1 MSHIYRELKPIPIPD
16 FCLINRGNGRV
27 FISTRTKD
35 NRRNQLVLGRA
46 VKDPVTGT
54 LSLMYPNDTFRMR
67 YPAEWAKVYGE
78 PRLPFEFH
86 IGLYCATLAI
96 GRSTGL
102 YDILQEAM
110 GPKSGNAVMDYA
122 MFLLRSRSNTTQL
135 FAETMR
141 TQALFS
147 ERAYEDTWYSELF
160 GSISSEEINA
170 LRSGW
175 LDRCKANGTK
185 RVWLCI
191 DGSNND
197 CAVSESR
204 LAARGAAKSHKNV
217 NIVSYI
223 WAVDE
228 ARGVPVTW
236 FVNHGG
242 MVDAK
247 AIKRLVKTLTDK
259 GIDVAGIIL
268 DRGFCSQEVMSLI
281 EECGYAWV
289 IMLKESTAGF
299 KEMYKRHSAEIRCQ
313 VRHIVDQKF
322 LFGITD
328 KVKLFKESTHE
339 DCVALFYDH
348 VNGAARAEHLSLKIL
363 SEKAKLTK
371 KLAEPQKANGKETIS
386 VSAELRPYLE
396 IVEEEGV
403 KKVVVK
409 EQKWQEAL
417 EAKGFYAI
425 ASSEDMTADEIDER
439 YDCRDASEKQFMILK
454 NQLGFHTTRVYS
466 DKSIESKFAA
476 ALVAAIIRS
485 QMLNLCKRLGF
496 DVNKMILETD
506 RCRIFKTTSDTY
518 DFTND
523 MLSSTSSFLAG
534 LGLSQRHFEAVAL
547 DISNRAAD
555 QHFES
560 MTRTLLPLEETKLN
574 PQNEEEPVS
583 GNDNEPKQESQA
595 AAAEDVAVADEAP
608 PKAEPVRRGPGR
620 PRGSLNQKTLE
631 KQAQAEE
638 ERRKA
643 EALGLKV
650 EEPVKRKPGRP
661 KGSKNKSTPTQADLS
676 QETKEKRKAGRPKG
690 AWNQKR
696 IDREVARL
704 VEAARREAAQ
714 KAGERTV
721 GRPKGRKNDKTLE
734 KEARE
739 KVMALMRAEQER
751 LQKGETG
758 VRKPV

>member
-1 MSHIYRELKPIPIPD
+1 
-16 FCLINRGNGRV
+16 
-27 FISTRTKD
+27 
-35 NRRNQLVLGRA
+35 
-46 VKDPVTGT
+46 
-54 LSLMYPNDTFRMR
+54 
-67 YPAEWAKVYGE
+67 
-78 PRLPFEFH
+78 
-86 IGLYCATLAI
+86 
-96 GRSTGL
+96 
-102 YDILQEAM
+102 
-110 GPKSGNAVMDYA
+110 
-122 MFLLRSRSNTTQL
+122 
-135 FAETMR
+135 
-141 TQALFS
+141 
-147 ERAYEDTWYSELF
+147 
-160 GSISSEEINA
+160 
-170 LRSGW
+170 
-175 LDRCKANGTK
+175 
-185 RVWLCI
+185 
-191 DGSNND
+191 
-197 CAVSESR
+197 
-204 LAARGAAKSHKNV
+204 
-217 NIVSYI
+217 
-223 WAVDE
+223 
-228 ARGVPVTW
+228 
-236 FVNHGG
+236 

-259 GIDVAGIIL
+259 NIDVAGIIL
-268 DRGFCSQEVMSLI
+268 DRGFCSQEVLSLI

-322 LFGITD
+322 LFGMTD

-348 VNGAARAEHLSLKIL
+348 INGAARSEHLSLKIL
-363 SEKAKLTK
+363 REKAKLTK
-371 KLAEPQKANGKETIS
+371 KLAKPQQANGKETIS

-439 YDCRDASEKQFMILK
+439 YDRRDASEKQFMILK
-454 NQLGFHTTRVYS
+454 TQLGFHTTRVHS
-466 DKSIESKFAA
+466 DTSIESKFAA
-476 ALVAAIIRS
+476 AFVAAIIRS

-534 LGLSQRHFEAVAL
+534 LGLSQRHFEAVAQ
-547 DISNRAAD
+547 DISNRASD
-555 QHFES
+555 HHFES
-560 MTRTLLPLEETKLN
+560 MTRTLPPLDETKLN
-574 PQNEEEPVS
+574 PQNEE
-583 GNDNEPKQESQA
+583 ESQA

-608 PKAEPVRRGPGR
+608 SKAQPARRRPGR
-620 PRGSLNQKTLE
+620 PKGSLNKKTLE
-631 KQAQAEE
+631 RMAQAEE

-661 KGSKNKSTPTQADLS
+661 KGSKNKSTPTQADLP
-676 QETKEKRKAGRPKG
+676 QEMKEKRKPGRPKG

-696 IDREVARL
+696 IDREVVKL
-704 VEAARREAAQ
+704 VEAAKREAAQ
-714 KAGERTV
+714 KVGERTV

-734 KEARE
+734 KAARE

-751 LQKGETG
+751 LQRDDADEND
-758 VRKPV
+758 V

>member
-110 GPKSGNAVMDYA
+110 GPKNGNAVMDYA

-170 LRSGW
+170 LRSAW
-175 LDRCKANGTK
+175 LDRCHANGTK

-197 CAVSESR
+197 CALSESR
-204 LAARGAAKSHKNV
+204 LAAKGAAKSHQNV

-259 GIDVAGIIL
+259 NIDVAGIIL
-268 DRGFCSQEVMSLI
+268 DRGFCSQEVLSLI

-322 LFGITD
+322 LFGMTD

-348 VNGAARAEHLSLKIL
+348 INGAARSEHLSLKIL
-363 SEKAKLTK
+363 REKAKLTK
-371 KLAEPQKANGKETIS
+371 KLAKPQQAKGKETIS

-439 YDCRDASEKQFMILK
+439 YDRRDASEKQFMILK
-454 NQLGFHTTRVYS
+454 SQLGFHTTRVHS
-466 DKSIESKFAA
+466 DTSIESKFAA
-476 ALVAAIIRS
+476 AFVSAIIRS
-485 QMLNLCKRLGF
+485 QMLNLCRRLGF

-534 LGLSQRHFEAVAL
+534 LGLSQRHFEAVAT
-547 DISNRAAD
+547 DISNKASER
-555 QHFES
+555 HFES
-560 MTRTLLPLEETKLN
+560 MTRTLLPLNETKLN
-574 PQNEEEPVS
+574 PQNEE
-583 GNDNEPKQESQA
+583 ESQA

-608 PKAEPVRRGPGR
+608 SKAEPTRRRPGR
-620 PRGSLNQKTLE
+620 PKGSLNQKTLE
-631 KQAQAEE
+631 RMAQAEE
-638 ERRKA
+638 ERIKA

-661 KGSKNKSTPTQADLS
+661 KGSKNKSTPTQADLP
-676 QETKEKRKAGRPKG
+676 QEMKEKRKPGRPKG

-696 IDREVARL
+696 IDREVVKL
-704 VEAARREAAQ
+704 VEAAKREAAQ
-714 KAGERTV
+714 KVGERTV

-734 KEARE
+734 KAARE
-739 KVMALMRAEQER
+739 KVMALMRAE
-751 LQKGETG
+751 
-758 VRKPV
+758 

>member
-46 VKDPVTGT
+46 VEDPVTGT

-67 YPAEWAKVYGE
+67 YPDEWAKAYGE

-110 GPKSGNAVMDYA
+110 GPKNGNAVMDYA
-122 MFLLRSRSNTTQL
+122 MFLLRSQSNTAQR
-135 FAETMR
+135 FAETML

-160 GSISSEEINA
+160 GSISNEEINA
-170 LRSGW
+170 LRSAW
-175 LDRCKANGTK
+175 LDRCQANGSK

-197 CAVSESR
+197 CALSESR
-204 LAARGAAKSHKNV
+204 LAAKGAAKSHQNV

-259 GIDVAGIIL
+259 NIDVAGIIL
-268 DRGFCSQEVMSLI
+268 DRGFCSQEVLSLI

-322 LFGITD
+322 LFGMTD

-339 DCVALFYDH
+339 DCVALFYDYD
-348 VNGAARAEHLSLKIL
+348 GAARSEHLSLKIL
-363 SEKAKLTK
+363 REKAKLTK
-371 KLAEPQKANGKETIS
+371 KLAKPQQAKGKETIS

-439 YDCRDASEKQFMILK
+439 YDRRDASEKQFMILK
-454 NQLGFHTTRVYS
+454 SQLGFHTTRVHS
-466 DKSIESKFAA
+466 DTSIESKFAA
-476 ALVAAIIRS
+476 AFVSAIIRS
-485 QMLNLCKRLGF
+485 QMLNLCRRLGF

-534 LGLSQRHFEAVAL
+534 LGLSQRHFEAVAQ
-547 DISNRAAD
+547 DISNRASD
-555 QHFES
+555 HHFES
-560 MTRTLLPLEETKLN
+560 MTRTLPPLDETKLN
-574 PQNEEEPVS
+574 PQNEE
-583 GNDNEPKQESQA
+583 ESQA

-608 PKAEPVRRGPGR
+608 SKAQPARRRPGR
-620 PRGSLNQKTLE
+620 PKGSLNKKTLE
-631 KQAQAEE
+631 RMAQAEE

-661 KGSKNKSTPTQADLS
+661 KGSKNKSTPTQADLP
-676 QETKEKRKAGRPKG
+676 QEMKEKRKPGRPKG

-696 IDREVARL
+696 IDREVVKL
-704 VEAARREAAQ
+704 VEAAKREAAQ
-714 KAGERTV
+714 KVGERTV

-734 KEARE
+734 KAARE

-751 LQKGETG
+751 LQRDEND
-758 VRKPV
+758 V

>member
-1 MSHIYRELKPIPIPD
+1 M
-16 FCLINRGNGRV
+16 
-27 FISTRTKD
+27 
-35 NRRNQLVLGRA
+35 
-46 VKDPVTGT
+46 
-54 LSLMYPNDTFRMR
+54 
-67 YPAEWAKVYGE
+67 
-78 PRLPFEFH
+78 
-86 IGLYCATLAI
+86 
-96 GRSTGL
+96 
-102 YDILQEAM
+102 
-110 GPKSGNAVMDYA
+110 
-122 MFLLRSRSNTTQL
+122 
-135 FAETMR
+135 
-141 TQALFS
+141 
-147 ERAYEDTWYSELF
+147 
-160 GSISSEEINA
+160 
-170 LRSGW
+170 
-175 LDRCKANGTK
+175 
-185 RVWLCI
+185 
-191 DGSNND
+191 
-197 CAVSESR
+197 
-204 LAARGAAKSHKNV
+204 
-217 NIVSYI
+217 
-223 WAVDE
+223 
-228 ARGVPVTW
+228 
-236 FVNHGG
+236 
-242 MVDAK
+242 
-247 AIKRLVKTLTDK
+247 
-259 GIDVAGIIL
+259 
-268 DRGFCSQEVMSLI
+268 
-281 EECGYAWV
+281 
-289 IMLKESTAGF
+289 
-299 KEMYKRHSAEIRCQ
+299 
-313 VRHIVDQKF
+313 
-322 LFGITD
+322 
-328 KVKLFKESTHE
+328 
-339 DCVALFYDH
+339 
-348 VNGAARAEHLSLKIL
+348 
-363 SEKAKLTK
+363 
-371 KLAEPQKANGKETIS
+371 
-386 VSAELRPYLE
+386 RPYLE

-439 YDCRDASEKQFMILK
+439 YDRRDASEKQFMILK
-454 NQLGFHTTRVYS
+454 KQLGFHTTRVHS

-476 ALVAAIIRS
+476 AFVAAIIRS

-560 MTRTLLPLEETKLN
+560 MTRTLPPLDETKWN
-574 PQNEEEPVS
+574 PQNEEEPAS
-583 GNDNEPKQESQA
+583 GNEPKQESQA
-595 AAAEDVAVADEAP
+595 AAAEDVSVADEAP
-608 PKAEPVRRGPGR
+608 PKAEPERRGPGR

-696 IDREVARL
+696 IDREVAKL
-704 VEAARREAAQ
+704 VEAAKREAAQ
-714 KAGERTV
+714 KSGERTV

-751 LQKGETG
+751 LQRDENG
-758 VRKPV
+758 V

>member
-1 MSHIYRELKPIPIPD
+1 
-16 FCLINRGNGRV
+16 
-27 FISTRTKD
+27 
-35 NRRNQLVLGRA
+35 
-46 VKDPVTGT
+46 
-54 LSLMYPNDTFRMR
+54 MR
-67 YPAEWAKVYGE
+67 SPC
-78 PRLPFEFH
+78 H
-86 IGLYCATLAI
+86 
-96 GRSTGL
+96 
-102 YDILQEAM
+102 Q
-110 GPKSGNAVMDYA
+110 
-122 MFLLRSRSNTTQL
+122 
-135 FAETMR
+135 
-141 TQALFS
+141 
-147 ERAYEDTWYSELF
+147 
-160 GSISSEEINA
+160 
-170 LRSGW
+170 
-175 LDRCKANGTK
+175 
-185 RVWLCI
+185 
-191 DGSNND
+191 
-197 CAVSESR
+197 
-204 LAARGAAKSHKNV
+204 NV

-259 GIDVAGIIL
+259 NIDVAGIIL
-268 DRGFCSQEVMSLI
+268 DRGFCSQEVLSLI

-322 LFGITD
+322 LFGMTD

-348 VNGAARAEHLSLKIL
+348 INGAARSEHLSLKIL
-363 SEKAKLTK
+363 REKAKLTK
-371 KLAEPQKANGKETIS
+371 KLAKPQQAKGKETIS

-439 YDCRDASEKQFMILK
+439 YDRRDASEKQFMILK
-454 NQLGFHTTRVYS
+454 SQLGFHTTRVHS
-466 DKSIESKFAA
+466 DTSIESKFAA
-476 ALVAAIIRS
+476 AFVSAIIRS
-485 QMLNLCKRLGF
+485 QMLNLCRRLGF

-534 LGLSQRHFEAVAL
+534 LGLSQRHFEAVAQ
-547 DISNRAAD
+547 DISNRASD

-560 MTRTLLPLEETKLN
+560 MTRTLPPLDETKLN
-574 PQNEEEPVS
+574 PQNEE
-583 GNDNEPKQESQA
+583 ESQA

-608 PKAEPVRRGPGR
+608 SKAQPARRRPGR
-620 PRGSLNQKTLE
+620 PKGSLNKKTLE
-631 KQAQAEE
+631 RMAQAEE

-661 KGSKNKSTPTQADLS
+661 KGSKNKSTPTQADLP
-676 QETKEKRKAGRPKG
+676 QEMKEKRKPGRPKG

-696 IDREVARL
+696 IDREVVKL
-704 VEAARREAAQ
+704 VEAAKREEAQ
-714 KAGERTV
+714 KVGERTV

-751 LQKGETG
+751 LQRDEND
-758 VRKPV
+758 V

>member
-1 MSHIYRELKPIPIPD
+1 
-16 FCLINRGNGRV
+16 
-27 FISTRTKD
+27 
-35 NRRNQLVLGRA
+35 
-46 VKDPVTGT
+46 
-54 LSLMYPNDTFRMR
+54 
-67 YPAEWAKVYGE
+67 
-78 PRLPFEFH
+78 
-86 IGLYCATLAI
+86 
-96 GRSTGL
+96 
-102 YDILQEAM
+102 
-110 GPKSGNAVMDYA
+110 
-122 MFLLRSRSNTTQL
+122 
-135 FAETMR
+135 
-141 TQALFS
+141 
-147 ERAYEDTWYSELF
+147 
-160 GSISSEEINA
+160 
-170 LRSGW
+170 
-175 LDRCKANGTK
+175 
-185 RVWLCI
+185 
-191 DGSNND
+191 
-197 CAVSESR
+197 
-204 LAARGAAKSHKNV
+204 
-217 NIVSYI
+217 
-223 WAVDE
+223 
-228 ARGVPVTW
+228 
-236 FVNHGG
+236 

-371 KLAEPQKANGKETIS
+371 KLAKPQKANGKETIS

-439 YDCRDASEKQFMILK
+439 YDRRDASEKQFMILK
-454 NQLGFHTTRVYS
+454 NQLGFHTTRVHS

-476 ALVAAIIRS
+476 AFVAAIIRS

-661 KGSKNKSTPTQADLS
+661 KGSKNKSRPTQADLS

>member
-110 GPKSGNAVMDYA
+110 GPKNGNAVMDYA

-170 LRSGW
+170 LRSAW
-175 LDRCKANGTK
+175 LDRCHANGTK

-197 CAVSESR
+197 CALSESR
-204 LAARGAAKSHKNV
+204 LAAKGAAKSHQNV

-259 GIDVAGIIL
+259 NIDVAGIIL
-268 DRGFCSQEVMSLI
+268 DRGFCSQEVLSLI

-322 LFGITD
+322 LFGMTD

-348 VNGAARAEHLSLKIL
+348 INGAARSEHLSLKIL
-363 SEKAKLTK
+363 REKAKLTK
-371 KLAEPQKANGKETIS
+371 KLAKPQQAKGKETIS

-403 KKVVVK
+403 KKVLVK

-439 YDCRDASEKQFMILK
+439 YDRCDASEKQFMILK
-454 NQLGFHTTRVYS
+454 SQLGFHTTRVHS
-466 DKSIESKFAA
+466 DTSIESKFAA
-476 ALVAAIIRS
+476 AFVSAIIRS
-485 QMLNLCKRLGF
+485 QMLNLCRRLGF

-534 LGLSQRHFEAVAL
+534 LGLSQRHFEAVAQ
-547 DISNRAAD
+547 DISNRASD
-555 QHFES
+555 HHFES
-560 MTRTLLPLEETKLN
+560 MTRTLPPLDETKLN
-574 PQNEEEPVS
+574 PQNEE
-583 GNDNEPKQESQA
+583 ESQA

-608 PKAEPVRRGPGR
+608 SKAQPARRRPGR
-620 PRGSLNQKTLE
+620 PKGSLNKKTLE
-631 KQAQAEE
+631 RMAQAEE

-661 KGSKNKSTPTQADLS
+661 KGSKNKSTPTQADLP
-676 QETKEKRKAGRPKG
+676 QEMKEKRKPGRPKG

-696 IDREVARL
+696 IDREVVKL
-704 VEAARREAAQ
+704 VEAAKREAAQ
-714 KAGERTV
+714 KVGERTV

-734 KEARE
+734 KAARE

-751 LQKGETG
+751 LQRDEND
-758 VRKPV
+758 V